1 MFFRASSFTTAL
13 EVITQIGTNFHATVF
28 TQLLAGYKGVS
39 FLMLL
44 GYLLH
49 FLPDKLETGAT
60 RMVVRMPLVLQAL
73 LIVAVIYIVIQV
85 KTAGIQP
92 FIYFQF

>member
-1 MFFRASSFTTAL
+1 
-13 EVITQIGTNFHATVF
+13 
-28 TQLLAGYKGVS
+28 
-39 FLMLL
+39 MLL

-49 FLPDKLETGAT
+49 FIPEKLDAAT
-60 RMVVRMPLVLQAL
+60 TRFVIRMPLVVQAL
-73 LIVAVIYIVIQV
+73 LIVVVIYMVIQV